1 MKYIKIKFNRYTVH
15 KSSKLEQ
22 ELKIK
27 NKIESVS
34 PTEIKMEGIYKKE
47 VGDFLTLVGN
57 NSNFKLR
64 EVLKDCIEIEK

>member
-1 MKYIKIKFNRYTVH
+1 MKWIKN
-15 KSSKLEQ
+15 L
-22 ELKIK
+22 LKIK